1 MNGERRITAAFS
13 LTEAVVALAVGGIM
27 IVSLYSGMTSASF
40 SMRMAREDARATQIM
55 LDKIEVV
62 RLCSWEQINDK
73 KFMPSTFT
81 TPIYPELG
89 TNGPLMTG
97 TLTIDKV
104 PTLPVTYKD
113 AVALVTVRVT
123 WGEKGKMQRSRQMS
137 TYVSQHGIT
146 KYLLQK
152 A

>member
-1 MNGERRITAAFS
+1 MNLRLREGGFS
-13 LTEAVVALAVGGIM
+13 LTEAVVALAVGGVM
-27 IVSLYSGMTSASF
+27 IVSLYSGMTSATF

-73 KFMPSTFT
+73 DFMPSTFT
-81 TPIYPELG
+81 AVIYPELG
-89 TNGPLMTG
+89 TNSPVISG
-97 TLTIDKV
+97 TLEIEKV
-104 PTLPVTYKD
+104 NSLPSTYKH
-113 AVALVTVRVT
+113 AVALVTVSVK

-137 TYVSQHGIT
+137 TYVSEHGIT

>member
-1 MNGERRITAAFS
+1 MSQGRRKAAFS
-13 LTEAVVALAVGGIM
+13 LTEAVVALAVGGVM
-27 IVSLYSGMTSASF
+27 IVSLYSGMTSATF

-62 RLCSWEQINDK
+62 RLCSWEQVNDK
-73 KFMPSTFT
+73 DFLPKTFT
-81 TPIYPELG
+81 VPIYPELG
-89 TNGPLMTG
+89 TNSPMITG
-97 TLTIDKV
+97 TLSVDKV
-104 PTLPVTYKD
+104 NSLHGTYKH
-113 AVALVTVRVT
+113 AVALVTVT
-123 WGEKGKMQRSRQMS
+123 AQWGEKGRLQRTRQMS

>member
-1 MNGERRITAAFS
+1 
-13 LTEAVVALAVGGIM
+13 M
-27 IVSLYSGMTSASF
+27 IVSLYSGMTSATF
-40 SMRMAREDARATQIM
+40 SMRMAREDARVTQIM

-73 KFMPSTFT
+73 DFMPATFT
-81 TPIYPELG
+81 APIYPELG
-89 TNGPLMTG
+89 TNSPIVSG

-104 PTLPVTYKD
+104 PTLPATYKD
-113 AVALVTVRVT
+113 AVALVTVNVK
-123 WGEKGKMQRSRQMS
+123 WGEQGKLQRSRQMS

>member
-1 MNGERRITAAFS
+1 MTRRRLKAAFS

-27 IVSLYSGMTSASF
+27 IVSLYSGITSATF
-40 SMRMAREDARATQIM
+40 SMKLAREDARATQIM

-73 KFMPSTFT
+73 DFMPTAFT
-81 TPIYPELG
+81 VPIYPELG
-89 TNGPLMTG
+89 TNSPVMNG
-97 TLTIDKV
+97 TLEIEKQNQ
-104 PTLPVTYKD
+104 LPPPYKH
-113 AVALVTVRVT
+113 AIMLVTVTVT

>member
-1 MNGERRITAAFS
+1 MSRLRTRAAAFS
-13 LTEAVVALAVGGIM
+13 LTEAVVALAVGGVM
-27 IVSLYSGMTSASF
+27 IVSLYSGMTSATF

-62 RLCSWEQINDK
+62 RLCSWDQINDK
-73 KFMPSTFT
+73 NFMPATFT
-81 TPIYPELG
+81 APIYPELG
-89 TNGPLMTG
+89 TNSPVMTG
-97 TLTIDKV
+97 SLTIEKV
-104 PTLPVTYKD
+104 PTLPATYKD
-113 AVALVTVRVT
+113 AVALVTVKVQ
-123 WGEKGKMQRSRQMS
+123 WGEKGRMQRSRQMS

>member
-1 MNGERRITAAFS
+1 MNMRLRKGGFS
-13 LTEAVVALAVGGIM
+13 LTEAVVALAVGGVM
-27 IVSLYSGMTSASF
+27 IVSLYSGMTSATF

-73 KFMPSTFT
+73 DFMPSTFT
-81 TPIYPELG
+81 AVIYPELG
-89 TNGPLMTG
+89 ANSPVMSG
-97 TLTIDKV
+97 TLEIEKV
-104 PTLPVTYKD
+104 NSLPPTYKH
-113 AVALVTVRVT
+113 AVALVTVSVK

-137 TYVSQHGIT
+137 TYVSEHGIT